1 MSSLFTSKTGLR
13 CYIGSPHHD
22 GAGGYLVSVD
32 AEDTLPPTREI
43 AKAARWGLPSNGA
56 GFRARVK
63 VTSDRTAAVIFT
75 RKS

>member
-43 AKAARWGLPSNGA
+43 A
-56 GFRARVK
+56 
-63 VTSDRTAAVIFT
+63 
-75 RKS
+75 